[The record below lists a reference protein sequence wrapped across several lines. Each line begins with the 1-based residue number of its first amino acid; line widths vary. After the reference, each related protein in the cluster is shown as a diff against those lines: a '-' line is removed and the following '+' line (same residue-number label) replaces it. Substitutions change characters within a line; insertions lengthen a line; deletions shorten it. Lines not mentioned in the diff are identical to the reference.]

1 MKYPAF
7 RLNFG
12 SPGLCPS
19 ALLGFCLFFL
29 TFISVEIANAAPSA
43 DLTPADSSRDPAW
56 LGPESMFFVTDDELC
71 VMELDACRL
80 DFVSLSGGEILQSV
94 SLGTT
99 PNRMFRSGNRLF
111 VTCGDL
117 NGEVIEIDLS
127 ARKIIRRWTGMH
139 SPWGTAFSPKR
150 NILYVSRRFHG
161 DILLLDLSRSPE
173 GNPDSPASIP
183 FETVLKKTLPVVR
196 EPVSMAITPDESQI
210 FIANLLPLSRSNGP
224 TVSCCFS
231 ILDTE
236 KETIENRQLPDGC
249 GSLRDISVSPDG
261 KYVFMVH
268 THGNHRTIT
277 SQLFG
282 GWTNRNGFTI
292 FDRERNGTCTYLI
305 DDFQQGLTNP
315 WSIQVS
321 PDGKLLAIAIGGNR
335 EVGFVGMNELTER
348 MFRDMNT
355 VNPNYV
361 FFFGV
366 GSFSPTL
373 VRVKIPELSGIHALA
388 MSEKKTVLGGYFSD
402 NLAVFDRIE
411 APDRVQKSELGLEW
425 QTAFALTET
434 RPAILPLGP
443 APVPDSIRRG
453 MIAFFDGERALEHWH
468 SCVTCHPDARVD
480 GMNWDLLNDGVENH
494 KNTKSMLFSHETP
507 PNMITGVREDGETA
521 TRAGFIHIHFKKM
534 TEPEYCDVDNY
545 LKALK
550 PVPGIALNPD
560 GTLTEAAK
568 RGKRLFLSPK
578 TGCSSCHHGKY
589 FTDMKMH
596 DVGTQNESDFD
607 GMFDT
612 PSLNE
617 TFRTAPY
624 LHDGR
629 YLTLEELLWEGRHGE
644 TDGNFEKLSEQDRK
658 DLIEY
663 LLSI

>member
-1 MKYPAF
+1 MV
-7 RLNFG
+7 
-12 SPGLCPS
+12 
-19 ALLGFCLFFL
+19 GFCLFFL
-29 TFISVEIANAAPSA
+29 NFVSTRVQGAETELPAESNGVISSQ
-43 DLTPADSSRDPAW
+43 DPAW
-56 LGPESMFFVTDDELC
+56 LGPESMIFATDDELC
-71 VMELDACRL
+71 VMEVDARRL
-80 DFVSLSGGEILQSV
+80 DFVSLSGRKVVGSIFLDQ
-94 SLGTT
+94 T
-99 PNRMFRSGNRLF
+99 PNRMLRSGNRLF
-111 VTCGDL
+111 VACGNL
-117 NGEVIEIDLS
+117 NGEVVEIDLP
-127 ARKIIRRWTGMH
+127 ARQITRRWTGMH
-139 SPWGTAFSPKR
+139 TPWGLAFSAKR
-150 NILYVSRRFHG
+150 NQLYVGRRFHG
-161 DILLLDLSRSPE
+161 DILILDFSQ
-173 GNPDSPASIP
+173 SPAGNLAFPVSIP
-183 FETVLKKTLPVVR
+183 YGTVLKKTLSVVR
-196 EPVSMAITPDESQI
+196 EPVAMAITPDEDQI
-210 FIANLLPLSRSNGP
+210 FIANLLPLARSNGS

-236 KETIENRQLPDGC
+236 TETIENRQLPDGC

-282 GWTNRNGFTI
+282 GWTNRNGFTV

-335 EVGFVGMNELTER
+335 EVGFIGMNELVDR

-355 VNPNYV
+355 TNPNYV

-373 VRVKIPELSGIHALA
+373 VRVKVPELSGIHALA
-388 MSEKKTVLGGYFSD
+388 MNGKKTVVGGYFSD
-402 NLAVFDRIE
+402 NLAVFNRVE
-411 APDRVQKSELGLEW
+411 APERVRKSKNGQEW
-425 QTAFALTET
+425 QTAYGLTEVE
-434 RPAILPLGP
+434 PEIVSLGP
-443 APVPDSIRRG
+443 APVLDSVRRG
-453 MIAFFDGERALEHWH
+453 MIDFFDGERALEHWH

-507 PNMITGVREDGETA
+507 PNMITGVRESGEVA

-545 LKALK
+545 LKALR

-568 RGKRLFLSPK
+568 RGKRLFFSLK
-578 TGCSSCHHGKY
+578 TGCSACHHGQY

-617 TFRTAPY
+617 IFRTAPY

-644 TDGNFEKLSEQDRK
+644 TDGNFEKLSEQERK